1 MEEPEDNLHI
11 HIDVDMWSTNNPPD
25 VIEDTEPFNDI
36 EAAFDVIIDE
46 DDALDLYDMYLE
58 QAVKRI
64 VEIQQ
69 RIDNCWAIGYLECS
83 YGYRDV
89 FSPGKVFYS
98 PEADYNYEYKRK
110 FSDSKYA
117 LTSYRATWKK
127 LYKYTKD
134 LEYLEYE

>member
-1 MEEPEDNLHI
+1 MTKEEEKELEDFIADWYYDEQSHRFAHDLGRYLFQF
-11 HIDVDMWSTNNPPD
+11 IDY
-25 VIEDTEPFNDI
+25 
-36 EAAFDVIIDE
+36 
-46 DDALDLYDMYLE
+46 LYE
-58 QAVKRI
+58 QKLTDKTVSKH
-64 VEIQQ
+64 
-69 RIDNCWAIGYLECS
+69 IDNCWAIGYLECG

-98 PEADYNYEYKRK
+98 TEADYNYEYKRK

-134 LEYLEYE
+134 LGHLEYE